1 MIFRATADFATH
13 VPTPSFKEF
22 HRMSASAFVE
32 AESFLDRRG
41 PLQSADQPLFERRQ
55 FANSYDELSPD
66 AGELARAIDG
76 YKVQHRRRFVTFEE
90 MLAVI
95 KSLGYKR

>member
-1 MIFRATADFATH
+1 
-13 VPTPSFKEF
+13 
-22 HRMSASAFVE
+22 MSANAAVSQGPFV
-32 AESFLDRRG
+32 DRRSQYQLG
-41 PLQSADQPLFERRQ
+41 DEPRFERRQ

-66 AGELARAIDG
+66 AAELARAIDG

-95 KSLGYKR
+95 KSLGYSR

>member
-1 MIFRATADFATH
+1 
-13 VPTPSFKEF
+13 
-22 HRMSASAFVE
+22 MSASAFVE

>member
-1 MIFRATADFATH
+1 MSSATASL
-13 VPTPSFKEF
+13 VPDVFI
-22 HRMSASAFVE
+22 
-32 AESFLDRRG
+32 DRRSPVPG
-41 PLQSADQPLFERRQ
+41 QQPARERRQ

-66 AGELARAIDG
+66 AAELARAIDG
-76 YKVQHRRRFVTFEE
+76 YKLQHRRRFITFEE